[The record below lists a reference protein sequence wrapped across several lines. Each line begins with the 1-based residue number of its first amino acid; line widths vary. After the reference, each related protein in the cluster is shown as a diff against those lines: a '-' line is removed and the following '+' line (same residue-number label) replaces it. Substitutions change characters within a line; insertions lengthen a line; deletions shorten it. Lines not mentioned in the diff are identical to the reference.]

1 MDKIKITKKMLE
13 DYRKTVWE
21 IPLLEEELAEMWTTD
36 KGMDNSVILD
46 YREGFPRPQSVVG
59 FDQKR
64 YDMRKRS
71 LELKKARVAA
81 VKEWIDGIEDGQ
93 TRCVFRMFYMDG
105 MSWIKIAQKTG
116 YGGNSDYPRLYIRDK
131 YLKESGIL

>member
-1 MDKIKITKKMLE
+1 MDKIKVTKKMLE
-13 DYRKTVWE
+13 DYRKTVRE
-21 IPLLEEELAEMWTTD
+21 IPLLEEELAQMWNTD

-46 YREGFPRPQSVVG
+46 YREGFPRPQSIVG

-81 VKEWIDGIEDGQ
+81 VKEWIDCIEDGQ

-116 YGGNSDYPRLYIRDK
+116 YGTNEGYPRKMIRDK
-131 YLKESGIL
+131 YLQEKKIK